1 MLTKNLTDELF
12 NGRIGTITKIQPE
25 AIHVLFGDKEIP
37 IERYNEE
44 HHGEGNEVVARRRNF
59 PLILSLAIT
68 FHKSQGCTFD
78 ELIVCPSRELAWG
91 QLYVAV
97 SRCKSLKGLRIIKNK
112 IIKCRSS
119 YNVKRFYKI

>member
-1 MLTKNLTDELF
+1 MLRKNLTDELF
-12 NGRIGTITKIQPE
+12 NGRNGIITKIQPE

-37 IERYNEE
+37 IERYNKE
-44 HHGEGNEVVARRRNF
+44 HHGAGNEVVARRRNF
-59 PLILSLAIT
+59 PLILSFAIT

-78 ELIVCPSRELAWG
+78 ELIVCPSREFAWG

-97 SRCKSLKGLRIIKNK
+97 SRCKSLKGLHIIKNR
-112 IIKCRSS
+112 IFKCRSS